1 MIVKSALLK
10 IGELDIHL
18 TRKDIKN
25 LHISVMPPDGQ
36 VRVSAPDAM
45 TETAIRMAVIHR
57 IPWIRRQQA
66 AFAKQERQSAREMV
80 NGETHYLWGRRY
92 RLEAIESDT
101 LTSQTIK
108 LKSGKLI
115 LTVHTGAS
123 EEVKLR
129 LLTEYYRGRL
139 KTRAPDLIDKWSKK
153 TGVTISDWQIQK
165 MKTKW
170 GSCNIEE
177 GNIRLNLDLAKKP
190 LLCLEY
196 IILHEL
202 LHFKERQHNDRF
214 KALLDTHMPDWRSR
228 RDLLNQMPLNQENW
242 KHQE

>member
-1 MIVKSALLK
+1 MIVQSAFIK
-10 IGELDIHL
+10 IGELGIHL
-18 TRKDIKN
+18 TRKEIKN

-45 TETAIRMAVIHR
+45 TDTAIRMAVIHR
-57 IPWIRRQQA
+57 IPWIRRQQD
-66 AFAKQERQSAREMV
+66 AFAKQERQSTREMV

-92 RLEAIESDT
+92 RLKVIESDT
-101 LTSQTIK
+101 LKSQTVK
-108 LKSGKLI
+108 LKSGKLT
-115 LTVHTGAS
+115 LTVNKGAS
-123 EEVKLR
+123 DEVRLK

-139 KTRAPDLIDKWSKK
+139 KARAPDLIDKWSKK
-153 TGVTISDWQIQK
+153 TGVTIRDWQIQK

-214 KALLDTHMPDWRSR
+214 KALLDTHMPDWQSR

>member
-1 MIVKSALLK
+1 MIVKSALIK

-92 RLEAIESDT
+92 RLEVIESDT
-101 LTSQTIK
+101 LKSQTVK

-115 LTVHTGAS
+115 LTVNKGLS
-123 EEVKLR
+123 DEVKLK

-139 KTRAPDLIDKWSKK
+139 KARAPDLIDKWSKK
-153 TGVTISDWQIQK
+153 TDVTINSWQIQK

-170 GSCNIEE
+170 GSCNVEE

-190 LLCLEY
+190 LPCLEY

-214 KALLDTHMPDWRSR
+214 KALLDIYMPDWRSR

-242 KHQE
+242 KHQK

>member
-1 MIVKSALLK
+1 MIVKSALIK

-101 LTSQTIK
+101 LKSQTIK

-115 LTVHTGAS
+115 LTVNTGAS
-123 EEVKLR
+123 EEVKLK

-139 KTRAPDLIDKWSKK
+139 KARAPNLIDKWSKK
-153 TGVTISDWQIQK
+153 TGVTISDWQVQK

-214 KALLDTHMPDWRSR
+214 KALLDNHMPDWRSR

-242 KHQE
+242 KHQD

>member
-1 MIVKSALLK
+1 MIVK
-10 IGELDIHL
+10 IGDLDIHL
-18 TRKDIKN
+18 TRKPIKN
-25 LHISVMPPDGQ
+25 LHISVMPPAGQ

-92 RLEAIESDT
+92 RLEVIESDT
-101 LTSQTIK
+101 TQNVAPSIK
-108 LKSGKLI
+108 LKGSKLI
-115 LTVHTGAS
+115 LVVHS
-123 EEVKLR
+123 ETSTADRLKL
-129 LLTEYYRGRL
+129 LNEYYRTRL
-139 KTRAPDLIDKWSKK
+139 KARIPELINKWSEHIK
-153 TGVTISDWQIQK
+153 VTVAGWQVQK

-177 GNIRLNLDLAKKP
+177 GRILLNLELAKKP

-196 IILHEL
+196 IIVHEL

-214 KALLDTHMPDWRSR
+214 KALLDIYIPDWRSR
-228 RDLLNQMPLNQENW
+228 RDLLNQMPLGQENW
-242 KHQE
+242 KHSK

>member
-1 MIVKSALLK
+1 MIVKSALIK

-45 TETAIRMAVIHR
+45 TDTAIRMAVIHR
-57 IPWIRRQQA
+57 IPWIRRQQD
-66 AFAKQERQSAREMV
+66 AFAKQERQSTREMV

-92 RLEAIESDT
+92 RLKVIESDT
-101 LTSQTIK
+101 LKSQTVK
-108 LKSGKLI
+108 LKSGKLT
-115 LTVHTGAS
+115 LTVNKGAS
-123 EEVKLR
+123 DEVRLK

-139 KTRAPDLIDKWSKK
+139 KARAPDLIDKWSKK
-153 TGVTISDWQIQK
+153 TGVTIRDWQIQK

-214 KALLDTHMPDWRSR
+214 KALLDTHMPDWQSR
-228 RDLLNQMPLNQENW
+228 RDLLNQMPLDQENW

>member
-1 MIVKSALLK
+1 MIVKSALIK

-45 TETAIRMAVIHR
+45 TDTAIRMAVIHR
-57 IPWIRRQQA
+57 IPWIRRQKA
-66 AFAKQERQSAREMV
+66 AFAKQERQSTREMV

-92 RLEAIESDT
+92 RLEVIELDD
-101 LTSQTIK
+101 LKSQTVK
-108 LKSGKLI
+108 LKSGKLT
-115 LTVHTGAS
+115 LTVNKGLS
-123 EEVKLR
+123 DEDKLK

-139 KTRAPDLIDKWSKK
+139 KARAPDLIDKWSKK

-190 LLCLEY
+190 LPCLEY

-214 KALLDTHMPDWRSR
+214 KALLDTYMPDWRSR
-228 RDLLNQMPLNQENW
+228 RDLLNQMPLGQENW

>member
-1 MIVKSALLK
+1 MIVKSALIK

-45 TETAIRMAVIHR
+45 TDTAIRMAIIHR

-66 AFAKQERQSAREMV
+66 AFAKQERQSTREMV

-92 RLEAIESDT
+92 RLEVIELDD
-101 LTSQTIK
+101 LKSQTVK
-108 LKSGKLI
+108 LKSGKLT
-115 LTVHTGAS
+115 LTVNKGLSDEA
-123 EEVKLR
+123 KLK
-129 LLTEYYRGRL
+129 LLSEYYRGRL
-139 KTRAPDLIDKWSKK
+139 KARAPDLIDKWSKK
-153 TGVTISDWQIQK
+153 TAVTLSDWQIQK

-177 GNIRLNLDLAKKP
+177 RNIRLNLDLAKKP
-190 LLCLEY
+190 LPCLEY

-228 RDLLNQMPLNQENW
+228 RDLLNQMPLGQENW

>member
-1 MIVKSALLK
+1 MIIKSAFIK

-25 LHISVMPPDGQ
+25 LHISVMPPAGQ

-45 TETAIRMAVIHR
+45 TDTAIRMAVIHR

-66 AFAKQERQSAREMV
+66 AFAKQERQSTREMV

-92 RLEAIESDT
+92 RLEVIELDD
-101 LTSQTIK
+101 LKSQTVK

-115 LTVHTGAS
+115 LTVNKGLS
-123 EEVKLR
+123 DEVKLK
-129 LLTEYYRGRL
+129 LLSEYYRGRL
-139 KTRAPDLIDKWSKK
+139 KARAPDLINKWSKK
-153 TGVTISDWQIQK
+153 TSITINDWQIQK

-214 KALLDTHMPDWRSR
+214 KALLDTYMPDWRSR
-228 RDLLNQMPLNQENW
+228 RDLLNQMPLSQENW

>member
-1 MIVKSALLK
+1 MIVKSALIK

-45 TETAIRMAVIHR
+45 TNTAIRMAVIHR

-66 AFAKQERQSAREMV
+66 AFAKQERQSTREMV

-92 RLEAIESDT
+92 RLEVIELDD
-101 LTSQTIK
+101 LKSQTVK

-115 LTVHTGAS
+115 LTVNKGLS
-123 EEVKLR
+123 DEVKIK
-129 LLTEYYRGRL
+129 LLSEYYRGRL
-139 KTRAPDLIDKWSKK
+139 KARAPDLIDKWSKK

-190 LLCLEY
+190 LPCLEY

-214 KALLDTHMPDWRSR
+214 KALLDIYMPDWRSR

-242 KHQE
+242 KHQK

>member
-1 MIVKSALLK
+1 MIVKSALIK

-45 TETAIRMAVIHR
+45 TDTAIRMAVIHR
-57 IPWIRRQQA
+57 IPWIRRQKA
-66 AFAKQERQSAREMV
+66 AFAKQERQSTREMV

-92 RLEAIESDT
+92 RLEVIELDD
-101 LTSQTIK
+101 LKSQTVK
-108 LKSGKLI
+108 LKSGKLT
-115 LTVHTGAS
+115 LTVNKGLS
-123 EEVKLR
+123 DEVKLK
-129 LLTEYYRGRL
+129 LLSEYYRGRL
-139 KTRAPDLIDKWSKK
+139 KARAPDLIDKWSKK

-190 LLCLEY
+190 LPCLEY

-214 KALLDTHMPDWRSR
+214 KALLDTYMPDWRSR
-228 RDLLNQMPLNQENW
+228 RDLLNQMPLGQENW

>member
-1 MIVKSALLK
+1 MIVKSALIK

-36 VRVSAPDAM
+36 VRVSAPDNM
-45 TETAIRMAVIHR
+45 TDTAIRMAVIHR
-57 IPWIRRQQA
+57 IPWIRRQQT

-92 RLEAIESDT
+92 RLEVIESDT
-101 LTSQTIK
+101 LKSQTVK
-108 LKSGKLI
+108 LKSGKLT
-115 LTVHTGAS
+115 LTVNKGAS
-123 EEVKLR
+123 DEAKLK
-129 LLTEYYRGRL
+129 LLSEYYRGRL
-139 KTRAPDLIDKWSKK
+139 KARAPDLIDKWSKK

-190 LLCLEY
+190 LPCLEY

-214 KALLDTHMPDWRSR
+214 KALLDIYMPDWRSR
-228 RDLLNQMPLNQENW
+228 RDSLNQMPLSQENW

>member
-1 MIVKSALLK
+1 MIVKSALIK

-66 AFAKQERQSAREMV
+66 AFNKQERQSAREMV

-92 RLEAIESDT
+92 RLEVIESDT
-101 LTSQTIK
+101 LKSQTVK

-115 LTVHTGAS
+115 LTVNTGAS
-123 EEVKLR
+123 EELR
-129 LLTEYYRGRL
+129 LKLLAEYYRGRL
-139 KTRAPDLIDKWSKK
+139 KARAPDLIDKWSKK
-153 TGVTISDWQIQK
+153 TGVTIIDWQVQK